1 MSSAGIYAV
10 HPKVDQPHKIFQQM
24 RSDQEMPA
32 FFFGG
37 SQVPIQLGIPRDG
50 SHQSEYKQT
59 MAKVKAMSISGNG
72 IKTHYEHTQK
82 IIMPKHLPRI

>member
-1 MSSAGIYAV
+1 MSTSGIYNV
-10 HPKVDQPHKIFQQM
+10 HPKVGQPHKIFQQM
-24 RSDQEMPA
+24 RSDQVMPP

-37 SQVPIQLGIPRDG
+37 SQVPIQLGIPREG

-82 IIMPKHLPRI
+82 IIMPKHVPRI

>member
-1 MSSAGIYAV
+1 MSTSGIYAV
-10 HPKVDQPHKIFQQM
+10 YPKVEQPHKIFQQM

-50 SHQSEYKQT
+50 SSPSEYKET
-59 MAKVKAMSISGNG
+59 MKKVKEMGISGNG

-82 IIMPKHLPRI
+82 IIMPKHMPRI

>member
-1 MSSAGIYAV
+1 MSTSGIYTL
-10 HPKVDQPHKIFQQM
+10 HPKVLQPHKIFQQM
-24 RSDQEMPA
+24 RSDTEMPA

-37 SQVPIQLGIPRDG
+37 SQVPIQLGIPHEG
-50 SHQSEYKQT
+50 IHQSEYKQT
-59 MAKVKAMSISGNG
+59 MQKVKAMSISGNG

>member
-1 MSSAGIYAV
+1 MSTAGIYAS

-59 MAKVKAMSISGNG
+59 MKKVKEMGISGNG

-82 IIMPKHLPRI
+82 IIMPKHMPRI

>member
-1 MSSAGIYAV
+1 
-10 HPKVDQPHKIFQQM
+10 M

-50 SHQSEYKQT
+50 SSPSGSPSMKDSHQDSSMKNSPSEYKET
-59 MAKVKAMSISGNG
+59 MKKVKEMGISGNG

-82 IIMPKHLPRI
+82 IIMPKHMHRI

>member
-1 MSSAGIYAV
+1 MSTSGTYAV

-37 SQVPIQLGIPRDG
+37 SQVPIQLGIPREG
-50 SHQSEYKQT
+50 SHQSEYKET
-59 MAKVKAMSISGNG
+59 MKKVKSMSVSGNG

-82 IIMPKHLPRI
+82 IVMPKHMPRI

>member
-1 MSSAGIYAV
+1 MSTAGIYNFR
-10 HPKVDQPHKIFQQM
+10 PKVAQPHKIFQQM

-59 MAKVKAMSISGNG
+59 MKKVKEMSISGNG

-82 IIMPKHLPRI
+82 IIMPKHMPRI

>member
-1 MSSAGIYAV
+1 MSTSGTYAV

-24 RSDQEMPA
+24 RSDQVMPA

-37 SQVPIQLGIPRDG
+37 SQVPIELGLCCNGI
-50 SHQSEYKQT
+50 HQSEYKET
-59 MAKVKAMSISGNG
+59 MKKVKAMSISGNG

-82 IIMPKHLPRI
+82 IIMPKHVPRI